1 MEQKP
6 YLRRFY
12 ELQQEGSF
20 RSAMRMLPHV
30 LQLLSP
36 LSIVDVGCGVGTW
49 LAAARELGVPE
60 VFGVDGDYVDR
71 DLLRIPPERFRPVD
85 LTRPFRLDQTFD
97 LALSLEVGEHLPEPS
112 AHDYVESLTRL
123 APVVL
128 FSAAIPGQTGENHI
142 NEQWQAWWVERF
154 SKFGFVALDCIRHR
168 VWQDSAVEW
177 WYAQNTL
184 LMVREDHLN
193 SSPRLREEWATS
205 STVYSVVHPRAY
217 LDRMA
222 AMEAHSPRGFRE
234 WLAAG
239 PSLTGATARRL
250 LRRVT
255 GTEA

>member
-1 MEQKP
+1 MTHQL
-6 YLRRFY
+6 YQRRFY

-36 LSIVDVGCGVGTW
+36 RSIVDVGCGVGTW
-49 LAAARELGVPE
+49 LAAARELGVPD

-71 DLLRIPPERFRPVD
+71 DLLKIPPERFLPVD
-85 LTRPFRLDQTFD
+85 LTAPFRLNQTFD

-112 AHDYVESLTRL
+112 ANDYVESLTRL
-123 APVVL
+123 APAVL
-128 FSAAIPGQTGENHI
+128 YSAAIPRQTGENHL
-142 NEQWQAWWVERF
+142 NEQWQIWWVERF
-154 SKFGFVALDCIRHR
+154 ARFGFVALDCIRRR

-193 SSPRLREEWATS
+193 LSPRLREEWAAS

-217 LDRMA
+217 LDRLA
-222 AMEAHSPRGFRE
+222 AMEATRPRGFRE
-234 WLAAG
+234 WLSAG
-239 PSLTGATARRL
+239 PALTGATARRL

-255 GTEA
+255 RTEA